1 MADFKL
7 IALDLDGTLNN
18 TYKTITPDTKKA
30 LLRAQE
36 QGIKIV
42 LASGRSMPGLL
53 EEARELELERYQGH
67 LISYN
72 GAMVYS
78 MSDHSTLLSRPIPR
92 ELSSRL
98 LKIISPY
105 SVTPIVD
112 DGIHLY
118 TDQPE
123 DPYVKYELANNH
135 LALKVIASIPDTI
148 TFSPH
153 KILLDGDQQI
163 LCRVKKEVAG
173 HFQGTLDFNF
183 SAPDNL
189 EITLPGVSKGSSLQ
203 FLADTLAIPAG
214 KIIAFGDGDSD
225 VSMFQYAGLG
235 VAMANASAA
244 AKAAATMLTRS
255 NDEDGIAHALAKL
268 L

>member
-1 MADFKL
+1 
-7 IALDLDGTLNN
+7 
-18 TYKTITPDTKKA
+18 
-30 LLRAQE
+30 
-36 QGIKIV
+36 
-42 LASGRSMPGLL
+42 MPGLL
-53 EEARELELERYQGH
+53 EEAGELELERYQGY

-92 ELSSRL
+92 ELSARL
-98 LKIISPY
+98 LKTVSPY
-105 SVTPIVD
+105 SITPIVD
-112 DGIHLY
+112 DGIYLY
-118 TDQPE
+118 TNQPE
-123 DPYVKYELANNH
+123 DPYVRYELANNH
-135 LALKVIASIPDTI
+135 LALKLIASIPDAI

-153 KILLDGDQQI
+153 KILLDGDEQI
-163 LCRVKKEVAG
+163 LCKVKKEVAG
-173 HFQGTLDFNF
+173 RFQGTLDFNF

-203 FLADTLAIPAG
+203 FLADTLVIPAG
-214 KIIAFGDGDSD
+214 KIIAFGDGDND

-235 VAMANASAA
+235 IAMANASAA
-244 AKAAATMLTRS
+244 AKAAASMLTLS